1 MMARTAAKAK
11 TRQQPL
17 PEDYRLL
24 AESFRR
30 SLLAGNKSPRTVQ
43 GYGESVAF
51 FGDFLAD
58 QGMPQH
64 VANITREH
72 VESFIVDLLGR
83 FKPSTAATRYRNLRV
98 FFGWLVDEG
107 EIKES
112 PMVKM
117 TPPTIPEEPPEVLT
131 EDEQQRLLKACDGRE
146 FDARRDKAVI
156 MLFMD
161 TGMRLSELANLQV
174 TDVDFDMNVAL
185 VIGKGSRPRAC
196 PFGRKT
202 AMALDRYLRVRPAHR
217 EAGRDELWLGHAGKM
232 TPRGVAA
239 LVARRG
245 KQAGIAHL
253 NPHLFRHSFAHT
265 WLAAGGNEGDLMRLA
280 GWRSRSMLGRYGAS
294 AADERAREAHKKLS
308 PVDRL

>member
-1 MMARTAAKAK
+1 MARAAAKKK
-11 TRQQPL
+11 TKQQPL

-43 GYGESVAF
+43 GYGESVRL
-51 FGDFLAD
+51 FGDFLTE
-58 QGMPQH
+58 QGMPRH
-64 VANITREH
+64 VAHITREH
-72 VESFIVDLLGR
+72 VEAFIVDLLSR

-98 FFGWLVDEG
+98 FFGWLMDEG
-107 EIKES
+107 EVNAS
-112 PMVKM
+112 PMEKM
-117 TPPTIPEEPPEVLT
+117 TPPAIPEEPPDVLT
-131 EDEQQRLLKACDGRE
+131 GDELQRLLKACDGRE

-174 TDVDFDMNVAL
+174 SDVDFDTNVAL
-185 VIGKGSRPRAC
+185 VVGKGSRPRAC

-202 AMALDRYLRVRPAHR
+202 AMALDRYLRARSSHR
-217 EAGRDELWLGHAGKM
+217 ETQRDELWLGHAGRM

-239 LVARRG
+239 LVSRRG
-245 KQAGIAHL
+245 RQAGIEHL

-294 AADERAREAHKKLS
+294 AADERAREAHKQLS